1 MVSLDAGCSF
11 GDGSVVTCRQ
21 VTSDAAREATLED
34 NRIKVF
40 AACQGVRVETESAIG
55 VPTDGPDVVFIGTAY
70 SKEDLAPDSD
80 FLGVH
85 GIYEGDDMMCI
96 KLAIGEDDSTVFLD

>member
-40 AACQGVRVETESAIG
+40 AACQGVRVETESTIG
-55 VPTDGPDVVFIGTAY
+55 VLTDGPDVVLSARRTVKRNLHRILIFWAY
-70 SKEDLAPDSD
+70 MAFMKAM
-80 FLGVH
+80 
-85 GIYEGDDMMCI
+85 I
-96 KLAIGEDDSTVFLD
+96 